1 MPNSPKYDIEI
12 DRIVD
17 DLVKDE
23 DTAAVLKD
31 KLHKSFSEPV
41 ATAYVSAEAS
51 AEDDDDIWDNLP
63 V

>member
-1 MPNSPKYDIEI
+1 VPNSPKSDAEI

-31 KLHKSFSEPV
+31 KLHHTFSEPPA
-41 ATAYVSAEAS
+41 ATYASAEATE
-51 AEDDDDIWDNLP
+51 EDDDDMWDNLP

>member
-31 KLHKSFSEPV
+31 KLHKSFSEPDAAV
-41 ATAYVSAEAS
+41 YARAEAS

>member
-1 MPNSPKYDIEI
+1 MPNSPKYDTEI

-31 KLHKSFSEPV
+31 KLHKSFSEPA
-41 ATAYVSAEAS
+41 ATVYARTEVS